1 MRLKKLRSILTV
13 SLHNLDNLYRQTI
26 MSYAQYPHHFRPMLG
41 QETYHIQKYNP
52 ICGDII
58 DLAFDIVDDKVT
70 DIHFYGDGCVISKA
84 SASMMSDLVSGKTR
98 AQATFLV
105 TEFSKMM
112 RGEAADVKSLGEP
125 QILTGVTKFPAR
137 IKCATLAWHALD
149 ELLVIKD
156 DRRCDDGNR

>member
-1 MRLKKLRSILTV
+1 M

-26 MSYAQYPHHFRPMLG
+26 MSYGQYPHHFRPMLA

-52 ICGDII
+52 TCGDII
-58 DLAFDIVDDKVT
+58 DLACDIVDDQVT

-84 SASMMSDLVSGKTR
+84 SASMMSDLISGKTR
-98 AQATFLV
+98 AQATVLV

-112 RGEAADVKSLGEP
+112 RGETSDIKSLGES
-125 QILTGVTKFPAR
+125 QILSGVIKCPTR
-137 IKCATLAWHALD
+137 IKCATLGWHALD
-149 ELLVIKD
+149 ELLAIKN

>member
-1 MRLKKLRSILTV
+1 M

-26 MSYAQYPHHFRPMLG
+26 MSYGQYPHHFRPMLA

-52 ICGDII
+52 TCGDII
-58 DLAFDIVDDKVT
+58 DLACDIVDDQVT

-84 SASMMSDLVSGKTR
+84 SASMMSDLISGKTR
-98 AQATFLV
+98 AQATVLV

-112 RGEAADVKSLGEP
+112 RGETSDIKSLGES
-125 QILTGVTKFPAR
+125 QILSGVIKFPTR
-137 IKCATLAWHALD
+137 IKCATLGWHALD
-149 ELLVIKD
+149 ELLAIKN